1 MITAFGQMIKIL
13 RIEKG
18 NIPQD
23 KLASELGCSSSKL
36 SNIMNGATEP
46 DIPFLVKCQKYFG
59 LDKEK
64 TIELFTK
71 SLSSHK
77 TITLDTSYL
86 IDNRKDLLVG
96 IIAVLLFMPPGYDKM
111 GKRTKDINTAIDTI
125 IGDFKEFDGIRPL
138 D

>member
-13 RIEKG
+13 RVEKG
-18 NIPQD
+18 KIPQD
-23 KLASELGCSSSKL
+23 KLAAEIGCSPSKF
-36 SNIMNGATEP
+36 SNIMNGVTEP

-77 TITLDTSYL
+77 TITLDTSYF
-86 IDNRKDLLVG
+86 IKKRKDSLIEIIVALLLMPESFIMTENHLEINKAIKT
-96 IIAVLLFMPPGYDKM
+96 IIDQFKSF
-111 GKRTKDINTAIDTI
+111 KDIRN
-125 IGDFKEFDGIRPL
+125 L